1 MNVTY
6 IQHSGF
12 SVDFADMMLVFDY
25 WMGEITIPEDKPVY
39 VFVSHAHHDHFNEE
53 IFEWERS
60 GVDIRYILSDDINA
74 DPAENRILLGPDEFC
89 DLGNIKIKTLRSTD
103 EGVAFFVS
111 IQTSESAQEVHIYHA
126 GDLNWWHWEEEDDAY
141 NRMMRGDYKKEIEA
155 LAGEKID
162 LAFVVLDPRQ
172 EEQFCWG
179 FDWFMRHTDT
189 KIVFPMHMWK
199 KYEVQDR
206 LAGMEVSEL
215 YRDKIMRIRE
225 MGQTFELNL

>member
-60 GVDIRYILSDDINA
+60 GVDIRYILSDDTNA

-111 IQTSESAQEVHIYHA
+111 IQTSESA
-126 GDLNWWHWEEEDDAY
+126 
-141 NRMMRGDYKKEIEA
+141 RGGSY
-155 LAGEKID
+155 LSCRG
-162 LAFVVLDPRQ
+162 
-172 EEQFCWG
+172 
-179 FDWFMRHTDT
+179 
-189 KIVFPMHMWK
+189 
-199 KYEVQDR
+199 
-206 LAGMEVSEL
+206 SEL
-215 YRDKIMRIRE
+215 VALGRRGHRV
-225 MGQTFELNL
+225 

>member
-103 EGVAFFVS
+103 EGVA
-111 IQTSESAQEVHIYHA
+111 I
-126 GDLNWWHWEEEDDAY
+126 
-141 NRMMRGDYKKEIEA
+141 
-155 LAGEKID
+155 
-162 LAFVVLDPRQ
+162 
-172 EEQFCWG
+172 
-179 FDWFMRHTDT
+179 
-189 KIVFPMHMWK
+189 
-199 KYEVQDR
+199 
-206 LAGMEVSEL
+206 
-215 YRDKIMRIRE
+215 
-225 MGQTFELNL
+225 

>member
-1 MNVTY
+1 MRVTY
-6 IQHSGF
+6 IGHSGF
-12 SVDFADMMLVFDY
+12 SVELESHILLFDYYEGTMPEFDPAKKLLVFA
-25 WMGEITIPEDKPVY
+25 
-39 VFVSHAHHDHFNEE
+39 SHSHPDHFNRKRDE
-53 IFEWERS
+53 ITVGDTKVRS
-60 GVDIRYILSDDINA
+60 
-74 DPAENRILLGPDEFC
+74 
-89 DLGNIKIKTLRSTD
+89 LRSTD
-103 EGVAFFVS
+103 EGVAFL
-111 IQTSESAQEVHIYHA
+111 IRCEDRTIYHA

-141 NRMMRGDYKKEIEA
+141 NRMMRGDYQKEIET